1 MKTAVYPDTPGG
13 LLRLQKINYQRRSF
27 LETIPQLWAKSA
39 IGLTF
44 HLKYFPLG
52 GDITGLLPFIASSTT
67 SATAPSIPSTSRV
80 SSPHCYAPCS
90 PWWPGRVDCMQWYAL
105 SRKKN
110 CECVGA
116 LLQIL
121 YSNRTLII
129 CHIEL
134 KSRRRSQRFKLSVLF
149 KFGRGLV
156 DLYLALSLSPQQ
168 RFLSR
173 PQHNDFFFYVS
184 LRIHPPFV
192 WFQQQAKSY
201 TSRSLLVTSNCP
213 FKCMIIMGSIQS

>member
-44 HLKYFPLG
+44 HLKCFPLG
-52 GDITGLLPFIASSTT
+52 GNVTGLLPFIASSTT
-67 SATAPSIPSTSRV
+67 SATAPSIPATSRV
-80 SSPHCYAPCS
+80 SSPHCNAPCS

-156 DLYLALSLSPQQ
+156 DLYLALSLSTTAILVSTTAQWLL
-168 RFLSR
+168 FFMCLFVFIAHLFGFSSR
-173 PQHNDFFFYVS
+173 LNPTHQDPCV
-184 LRIHPPFV
+184 
-192 WFQQQAKSY
+192 
-201 TSRSLLVTSNCP
+201 
-213 FKCMIIMGSIQS
+213 